1 MSYKLTVKNSKE
13 TFIKELYENFN
24 TAADEFSK
32 LCRYYRCSS
41 QDENLTGTILRRSFN
56 TTTSITVTLKSTK
69 KQDNGNLFN
78 S

>member
-1 MSYKLTVKNSKE
+1 MNYKLTVKNSKE

-32 LCRYYRCSS
+32 LCKYYRCQSK
-41 QDENLTGTILRRSFN
+41 DENVKDNVICRSFN
-56 TTTSITVTLKSTK
+56 TTASITVTLKSTK